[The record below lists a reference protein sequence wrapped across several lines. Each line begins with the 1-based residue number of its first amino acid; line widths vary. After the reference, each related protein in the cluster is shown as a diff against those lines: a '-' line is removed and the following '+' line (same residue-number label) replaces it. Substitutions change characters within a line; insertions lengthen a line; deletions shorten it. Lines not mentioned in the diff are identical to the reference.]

1 MAYILLIYGLHMA
14 YIWLIC
20 GLDVGEIFWTFWEN
34 HTIRR
39 FYVDFTLL
47 HTNHGEYPPQP
58 PALPFPNNGLST
70 GNPWIPTP
78 RSHQETANSPWFSGV
93 PIVAGLYIRTH
104 SYIPRQ
110 TWMKFLW
117 GCAMRSLSLAQASQR
132 CGCSR
137 PNFPEKNETWCFFF
151 ICSQLLEYEQT
162 CGMMLAEKLKTWGL
176 SNQILG
182 M

>member
-1 MAYILLIYGLHMA
+1 MAQEWVVEIYNIYITYNGLYMAYILLIYGLHMA

-78 RSHQETANSPWFSGV
+78 RSHQETANSHG
-93 PIVAGLYIRTH
+93 
-104 SYIPRQ
+104 
-110 TWMKFLW
+110 FL
-117 GCAMRSLSLAQASQR
+117 G
-132 CGCSR
+132 
-137 PNFPEKNETWCFFF
+137 F
-151 ICSQLLEYEQT
+151 QLL
-162 CGMMLAEKLKTWGL
+162 
-176 SNQILG
+176 LG
-182 M
+182 CISGPIAISLGKPG